1 MTDWFTEELFDLPG
15 ATRIVFPVSRLVVDP
30 ERFLDD
36 AQEVMAAVGMGVIYT
51 RTSQGV
57 PLRPEP
63 SAQERS
69 ELLDRYYHPHHQE
82 LSEAVDHAVNDLGY
96 CLVLDCHSFPSTP
109 LPYEPDQGLDRPDIC
124 LGTDSFHTPN
134 RLIELAV
141 VAFQDLGLT
150 VAIDRP
156 FAGAL
161 VPMKHFQKDARV
173 HALMVELNR
182 RLYLDETTG
191 ARTSSFN
198 SLQSTVLDALKVIE
212 AACQTRL

>member
-1 MTDWFTEELFDLPG
+1 
-15 ATRIVFPVSRLVVDP
+15 
-30 ERFLDD
+30 
-36 AQEVMAAVGMGVIYT
+36 
-51 RTSQGV
+51 
-57 PLRPEP
+57 
-63 SAQERS
+63 
-69 ELLDRYYHPHHQE
+69 
-82 LSEAVDHAVNDLGY
+82 
-96 CLVLDCHSFPSTP
+96 
-109 LPYEPDQGLDRPDIC
+109 LDRPDIC